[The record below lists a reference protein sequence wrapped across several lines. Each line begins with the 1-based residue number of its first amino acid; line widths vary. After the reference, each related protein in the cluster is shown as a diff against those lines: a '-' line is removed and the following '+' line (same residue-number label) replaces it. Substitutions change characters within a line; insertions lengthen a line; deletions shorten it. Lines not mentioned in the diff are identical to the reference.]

1 MIQFNLSS
9 PDDENCQFS
18 DYDDSSDEENENS
31 NLAQDF
37 GTPYSEQSETDE
49 DGNLIWK
56 AFLGRWASECNIPGN
71 AINLLL
77 KGLKSLKNQND
88 TFAKLP
94 VDVRSLLQT
103 PRSVDYVQHP
113 DGIYFHFGLAKGILC
128 QFTDLPSGDIP
139 YHVEILINIDGLPL
153 YKSSG

>member
-18 DYDDSSDEENENS
+18 DYGDSSDEENENS

-49 DGNLIWK
+49 DGNLILK
-56 AFLGRWASECNIPGN
+56 AFLGRWASECNILGN

-88 TFAKLP
+88 TFAKFQW
-94 VDVRSLLQT
+94 S
-103 PRSVDYVQHP
+103 SVLFSKHLVP
-113 DGIYFHFGLAKGILC
+113 WTTFNILTG
-128 QFTDLPSGDIP
+128 FTS
-139 YHVEILINIDGLPL
+139 ILGLPKEFCVSL
-153 YKSSG
+153 PMYHLVIFLTTSKSSST